1 MREDQPVNL
10 KEALKED
17 LQICNKQKLV
27 FLNYIAQQHNPERDM
42 SSTITNNN
50 NYRISLCLW

>member
-27 FLNYIAQQHNPERDM
+27 FLNYIAQRHNPERDM
-42 SSTITNNN
+42 SHQTLEQEQLFNVI
-50 NYRISLCLW
+50 ILF